1 MVIQKTSTKME
12 TLKKVKELL
21 DRIGSKD
28 FSFSDE
34 NIEYL
39 THPIINF
46 SRDYDITREKGK
58 LTGIIFDKI
67 DVWYSFDE
75 DEFLFKISGDNP
87 DALEISTQILYLG
100 ELNFNKNKGSGLLK
114 DSFGHT
120 LYDNVWS
127 HTLKIVDEDSL
138 AKFVSATTKK
148 FILKEL
154 KDIYIKV
161 LKNESSLDYLKKVDH
176 VSFRKGV
183 YKTPLCILS
192 PNEQI
197 DTVKKLIFTE
207 TNSQKIVPPIRVS
220 KDSFQL
226 LNKNLIA
233 YTHHFQE
240 LVNDVLD
247 QERKDLVSNL
257 ILEINKPKSDYVSE
271 LRLDYFSD
279 YLYQIYLNDTFHT
292 VIDTEEKD
300 IFLKGLSNDHKKLF
314 VDTESLLLDLF
325 KKLSSTEPGTGFAF
339 LDLVLRD
346 GKYKI
351 KDFVN
356 KQKPYYSKRDLEE
369 LIIPIFS
376 RIVKYILN
384 LIESDTDG
392 LDKILLEY
400 IAYEK
405 NFLSNEKFTLAT
417 SYQSSRR
424 ELNKVFVSLLEKR
437 YKEESLSVIDTFEFN
452 NKLKYNSSSD
462 MALFSDEEERLRSI
476 FRKNKKVIFLQKI
489 SFEYSFAELIKIIT
503 YHYPSKNDERFEVLN
518 SIKSNY
524 LDDVYVEIPDGE
536 TKDSFKSKLSVFKDN
551 IETGIYDEFKTIPV
565 LNCILDIYLKKL

>member
-46 SRDYDITREKGK
+46 SRDYDIKREKGK

-100 ELNFNKNKGSGLLK
+100 ELNFNKNKGSNLLK

-138 AKFVSATTKK
+138 AKFVSATAKK

-154 KDIYIKV
+154 KEIYIKV
-161 LKNESSLDYLKKVDH
+161 LENESSFDYLEKVDH
-176 VSFRKGV
+176 VSFRRGI

-207 TNSQKIVPPIRVS
+207 TNSQKIVPPIRIS
-220 KDSFQL
+220 KDGFQL

-279 YLYQIYLNDTFHT
+279 YLYNIYLNDTFQT

-300 IFLKGLSNDHKKLF
+300 VFLKGLSNEHKNLF
-314 VDTESLLLDLF
+314 VDTESLFLNLF
-325 KKLSSTEPGTGFAF
+325 KKLSSTEPGTGLAF

-351 KDFVN
+351 RDFIS
-356 KQKPYYSKRDLEE
+356 KEKSFYSKRDIEG
-369 LIIPIFS
+369 LIVPNFS

-405 NFLSNEKFTLAT
+405 NFLSNKNFTLAKH
-417 SYQSSRR
+417 YQSSRR
-424 ELNKVFVSLLEKR
+424 EFNNVFVSLLEKR
-437 YKEESLSVIDTFEFN
+437 YKEESLSVINTFEFN

-462 MALFSDEEERLRSI
+462 MALFSDEEERLLSI

-524 LDDVYVEIPDGE
+524 LDDVYVEIPNGE

>member
-1 MVIQKTSTKME
+1 MVIQKTSTKMD

-39 THPIINF
+39 IHPIINF
-46 SRDYDITREKGK
+46 SRDYNITREKGK
-58 LTGIIFDKI
+58 LNGIIFDKI

-100 ELNFNKNKGSGLLK
+100 ELNFNKNKGSSLLK

-120 LYDNVWS
+120 LYDNIWS
-127 HTLKIVDEDSL
+127 HTLKIVDEVSL
-138 AKFVSATTKK
+138 TKFVSATAKK

-154 KDIYIKV
+154 KEIYIKV
-161 LKNESSLDYLKKVDH
+161 LENESSLDYLEKVDH
-176 VSFRKGV
+176 VSFRRGI

-207 TNSQKIVPPIRVS
+207 TNSQKIVPPIRIS
-220 KDSFQL
+220 KDGFQL

-271 LRLDYFSD
+271 LRLDYFSN
-279 YLYQIYLNDTFHT
+279 YLYNIYLNDTFHT

-300 IFLKGLSNDHKKLF
+300 VFLKDLSNDHKKLF
-314 VDTESLLLDLF
+314 VDTESLFLDLF
-325 KKLSSTEPGTGFAF
+325 KKLSSTEPGTGLSF
-339 LDLVLRD
+339 LDLILRD

-351 KDFVN
+351 REFVS
-356 KQKPYYSKRDLEE
+356 KQKPYYSKRNIED

-376 RIVKYILN
+376 GISKYILN

-405 NFLSNEKFTLAT
+405 DFLSNKKFILAT
-417 SYQSSRR
+417 SYQSSKR
-424 ELNKVFVSLLEKR
+424 EFNKVFVSILEKR
-437 YKEESLSVIDTFEFN
+437 YKEESLSVIKNFEFN

-462 MALFSDEEERLRSI
+462 MALFGDDEERLLSI

-489 SFEYSFAELIKIIT
+489 SFEYSFVELIKIIT
-503 YHYPSKNDERFEVLN
+503 YTYPSKNDERFEFLN
-518 SIKSNY
+518 EIKSHY
-524 LDDVYVEIPDGE
+524 LDDVCIVIPDGE

>member
-300 IFLKGLSNDHKKLF
+300 VFLKGLSNDHKKLF

>member
-46 SRDYDITREKGK
+46 SRDYDITRERGK
-58 LTGIIFDKI
+58 LSGIIFDKI

-75 DEFLFKISGDNP
+75 DEFLFKISGENP
-87 DALEISTQILYLG
+87 DALEISTQILYIG

-120 LYDNVWS
+120 LYDNIWS
-127 HTLKIVDEDSL
+127 HTLKIVDGISL
-138 AKFVSATTKK
+138 TKFVSSTAKK
-148 FILKEL
+148 FILKNL
-154 KDIYIKV
+154 KDIYVKV
-161 LKNESSLDYLKKVDH
+161 LENESSLDYLEKVDH
-176 VSFRKGV
+176 VYFRRGV

-197 DTVKKLIFTE
+197 DTVKKIIFTE
-207 TNSQKIVPPIRVS
+207 TNSQKIVPPLRIS
-220 KDSFQL
+220 KDGFQL
-226 LNKNLIA
+226 LNKSLIA

-240 LVNDVLD
+240 LVNNVLD
-247 QERKDLVSNL
+247 QELKDLVSNL
-257 ILEINKPKSDYVSE
+257 ILEINKPKSEYKSE

-279 YLYQIYLNDTFHT
+279 YLYNIYLNDRFHE
-292 VIDTEEKD
+292 VIDTEEKGV
-300 IFLKGLSNDHKKLF
+300 FLDGLNEDHKKLF
-314 VDTESLLLDLF
+314 VDTESLFLDLF
-325 KKLSSTEPGTGFAF
+325 KRLSSTEPGTGFAF
-339 LDLVLRD
+339 LDLILRD

-351 KDFVN
+351 REFVS
-356 KQKPYYSKRDLEE
+356 KQKPYYSKRNIED

-376 RIVKYILN
+376 GISKYILN

-405 NFLSNEKFTLAT
+405 DFLSNEKFTLAT
-417 SYQSSRR
+417 SYQSSKR
-424 ELNKVFVSLLEKR
+424 EFNKVFVSLLEKR
-437 YKEESLSVIDTFEFN
+437 YKEESLSVIKNFEFN

-462 MALFSDEEERLRSI
+462 MALFGDNEERLLSI

-503 YHYPSKNDERFEVLN
+503 YTYPSKNDERFEFLN
-518 SIKSNY
+518 EIKSHY
-524 LDDVYVEIPDGE
+524 LDDVCIVIPDGE

>member
-46 SRDYDITREKGK
+46 SRDYEITREKGK
-58 LTGIIFDKI
+58 LNGVIFDKI

-100 ELNFNKNKGSGLLK
+100 ELNFNKNKGSSLLK

-120 LYDNVWS
+120 LYDNIWS
-127 HTLKIVDEDSL
+127 HTLKIVDEVSL
-138 AKFVSATTKK
+138 TKFVSATAKK

-154 KDIYIKV
+154 KEIYIKV
-161 LKNESSLDYLKKVDH
+161 LENESSLDYLEKVDH
-176 VSFRKGV
+176 VSFRRGV

-192 PNEQI
+192 PNEQV

-207 TNSQKIVPPIRVS
+207 TNSQKIVPPIRIS
-220 KDSFQL
+220 KDGFQL

-240 LVNDVLD
+240 LVNDVLN

-257 ILEINKPKSDYVSE
+257 ILEINKPKSDYGSE

-279 YLYQIYLNDTFHT
+279 YLYNIYLNDTFHT

-300 IFLKGLSNDHKKLF
+300 VFLKSLSNEYQNLF
-314 VDTESLLLDLF
+314 VDTESLFLDLF
-325 KKLSSTEPGTGFAF
+325 KRLSSTEPGTGLAF

-351 KDFVN
+351 QEFIS
-356 KQKPYYSKRDLEE
+356 KQKPYYSKRNIEDL
-369 LIIPIFS
+369 IVPIFS
-376 RIVKYILN
+376 GIAKYILN
-384 LIESDTDG
+384 LIELDTDG

-424 ELNKVFVSLLEKR
+424 EFNKVFVSLLEKR
-437 YKEESLSVIDTFEFN
+437 YKEESLSVIETFKFN

-462 MALFSDEEERLRSI
+462 MALFSDEEERLLSI

-524 LDDVYVEIPDGE
+524 LDDVYVEIPNGE

>member
-46 SRDYDITREKGK
+46 SRDYEITREKGK
-58 LTGIIFDKI
+58 LNGVIFDKI

-100 ELNFNKNKGSGLLK
+100 ELNFNKNKGSSLLK

-120 LYDNVWS
+120 LYDNIWS
-127 HTLKIVDEDSL
+127 HTLKIVDEVSL
-138 AKFVSATTKK
+138 TKFVSATAKK

-154 KDIYIKV
+154 KEIYIKV
-161 LKNESSLDYLKKVDH
+161 LENESSLDYLEKVDH
-176 VSFRKGV
+176 VSFRRGV

-192 PNEQI
+192 PNEQV

-207 TNSQKIVPPIRVS
+207 TNSQKIVPPIRIS
-220 KDSFQL
+220 KDGFQL

-240 LVNDVLD
+240 LVNDVLN

-257 ILEINKPKSDYVSE
+257 ILEINKPKSDYGSE

-279 YLYQIYLNDTFHT
+279 YLYNIYLNDTFHT

-300 IFLKGLSNDHKKLF
+300 VFLKSLSNEHQNLF
-314 VDTESLLLDLF
+314 VDTESLFLDLF
-325 KKLSSTEPGTGFAF
+325 KRLSSTEPGTGLAF

-351 KDFVN
+351 QEFIS
-356 KQKPYYSKRDLEE
+356 KQKPYYSKRNIEDL
-369 LIIPIFS
+369 IVPIFS
-376 RIVKYILN
+376 GIAKYILN
-384 LIESDTDG
+384 LIELDTDG

-424 ELNKVFVSLLEKR
+424 EFNKVFVSLLEKR
-437 YKEESLSVIDTFEFN
+437 YKEESLSVIETFEFN

-462 MALFSDEEERLRSI
+462 MALFSDEEERLLSI

-524 LDDVYVEIPDGE
+524 LDDVYVEIPNGE

>member
-1 MVIQKTSTKME
+1 ME

-100 ELNFNKNKGSGLLK
+100 ELNFNKNKGSNLLK

-138 AKFVSATTKK
+138 AKFVSATAKK

-154 KDIYIKV
+154 KEIYIKA
-161 LKNESSLDYLKKVDH
+161 LENESSFDYLEKVDH
-176 VSFRKGV
+176 VSFRRGI

-207 TNSQKIVPPIRVS
+207 TNSQKIVPPIRIS
-220 KDSFQL
+220 KDGFQL

-233 YTHHFQE
+233 YTPHFQE

-279 YLYQIYLNDTFHT
+279 YLYNIYLNDTFQT

-300 IFLKGLSNDHKKLF
+300 VFLKGLSNEHKNLF
-314 VDTESLLLDLF
+314 VDTESLFLNLF
-325 KKLSSTEPGTGFAF
+325 KKLSSTEPGTGLAF

-351 KDFVN
+351 RDFIS
-356 KQKPYYSKRDLEE
+356 KEKSFYSKRDIEG
-369 LIIPIFS
+369 LIVPNFS

-405 NFLSNEKFTLAT
+405 NFLSNKNFTLAKH
-417 SYQSSRR
+417 YQSSRR
-424 ELNKVFVSLLEKR
+424 EFNNVFVSLLEKR
-437 YKEESLSVIDTFEFN
+437 YKEESLSVINTFEFN

-462 MALFSDEEERLRSI
+462 MALFSDEEERLLSI

-524 LDDVYVEIPDGE
+524 LDDVYVEIPNGE

>member
-21 DRIGSKD
+21 DRISLKD

-39 THPIINF
+39 TRPIINF
-46 SRDYDITREKGK
+46 SRDYEITREKGK
-58 LTGIIFDKI
+58 LNGVIFDKI

-100 ELNFNKNKGSGLLK
+100 ELNFNKNKGSNLLK

-120 LYDNVWS
+120 LYDNIWS
-127 HTLKIVDEDSL
+127 HTLKIVDGVSL
-138 AKFVSATTKK
+138 TKFVSATAKK

-154 KDIYIKV
+154 KEIYIKV
-161 LKNESSLDYLKKVDH
+161 LENESSLDYLEKVDH
-176 VSFRKGV
+176 VSFRRGI

-197 DTVKKLIFTE
+197 VSVKKLIFTE
-207 TNSQKIVPPIRVS
+207 TNSQKIVPPIRIS
-220 KDSFQL
+220 KDGFQL

-240 LVNDVLD
+240 LVNDVLN
-247 QERKDLVSNL
+247 QEQKDLVSNL
-257 ILEINKPKSDYVSE
+257 ILEINKPKSDYGSE

-279 YLYQIYLNDTFHT
+279 YLYNIYLNDTFHT
-292 VIDTEEKD
+292 IIDTEEKEV
-300 IFLKGLSNDHKKLF
+300 FLKGLSNEHKKLF
-314 VDTESLLLDLF
+314 VDTESLFLDLF
-325 KKLSSTEPGTGFAF
+325 KELSSTEPGTGLAF

-351 KDFVN
+351 RDFIS
-356 KQKPYYSKRDLEE
+356 KQKSFYSKRSIEE
-369 LIIPIFS
+369 LIIPNFS

-405 NFLSNEKFTLAT
+405 NFLSNEKFTLAKH
-417 SYQSSRR
+417 YQSSKR
-424 ELNKVFVSLLEKR
+424 EFNNVFVSLLEKR

-462 MALFSDEEERLRSI
+462 MALFSDEEERLLSI

-524 LDDVYVEIPDGE
+524 LDDVYVEIPNGE

>member
-1 MVIQKTSTKME
+1 ME

-100 ELNFNKNKGSGLLK
+100 ELNFNKNKGSNLLK

-138 AKFVSATTKK
+138 AKFVSATAKK

-154 KDIYIKV
+154 KEIYIKV
-161 LKNESSLDYLKKVDH
+161 LENESSFDYLEKVDH
-176 VSFRKGV
+176 VSFRRGI

-207 TNSQKIVPPIRVS
+207 TNSQKIVPPIRIS
-220 KDSFQL
+220 KDGFQL

-279 YLYQIYLNDTFHT
+279 YLYNIYLNDTFQT

-300 IFLKGLSNDHKKLF
+300 VFLKGLSNEHKNLF
-314 VDTESLLLDLF
+314 VDTESLFLNLF
-325 KKLSSTEPGTGFAF
+325 KKLSSTEPGTGLAF

-351 KDFVN
+351 RDFIS
-356 KQKPYYSKRDLEE
+356 KEKSFYSKRDIEG
-369 LIIPIFS
+369 LIVPNFS

-405 NFLSNEKFTLAT
+405 NFLSNKNFTLAKH
-417 SYQSSRR
+417 YQSSRR
-424 ELNKVFVSLLEKR
+424 EFNNVFVSLLEKR
-437 YKEESLSVIDTFEFN
+437 YKEESLSVINTFEFN

-462 MALFSDEEERLRSI
+462 MALFSDEEERLLSI

-524 LDDVYVEIPDGE
+524 LDDVYVEIPNGE

>member
-21 DRIGSKD
+21 DRIGSKY

-100 ELNFNKNKGSGLLK
+100 ELNFNKNKGSNLLK

-138 AKFVSATTKK
+138 TKFVSATAKK

-154 KDIYIKV
+154 KEIYIKV
-161 LKNESSLDYLKKVDH
+161 LENESSFDYLEKVDH
-176 VSFRKGV
+176 VSFRRGI

-207 TNSQKIVPPIRVS
+207 TNSQKIVPPIRIS
-220 KDSFQL
+220 KDGFQL

-279 YLYQIYLNDTFHT
+279 YLYNIYLNDTFQT
-292 VIDTEEKD
+292 AIDTEEKD
-300 IFLKGLSNDHKKLF
+300 VFLKGLSNEHKNLF
-314 VDTESLLLDLF
+314 VDTESLFLNLF
-325 KKLSSTEPGTGFAF
+325 KKLSSTEPGTGLAF

-351 KDFVN
+351 RDFIS
-356 KQKPYYSKRDLEE
+356 KEKSFYSKRDIEG
-369 LIIPIFS
+369 LIVPNFS

-405 NFLSNEKFTLAT
+405 NFLSNENFTLAKH
-417 SYQSSRR
+417 YQSSRR
-424 ELNKVFVSLLEKR
+424 EFNNVFVSLLEKR

-462 MALFSDEEERLRSI
+462 MALFSDEEERLLSI

-524 LDDVYVEIPDGE
+524 LDDVYVEIPNGE